1 MGIIVK
7 KYESKW
13 SDRFYLIAILQGMMI
28 TLKHFFRKKVTI
40 EYPDVKRQPKP
51 GYRGLHRL
59 NKHND
64 GRIKCVACGMCA
76 SACPA
81 DAITVLPIESPY
93 SEPRP
98 SISKKYQQSEERF
111 PGVFTIDELRCI
123 FCGMCEEACPEA
135 AIELTEV
142 YDFSYL
148 TREQAI
154 MDKELLLEMHDKT
167 KNGNFYLQEA
177 K

>member
-1 MGIIVK
+1 
-7 KYESKW
+7 
-13 SDRFYLIAILQGMMI
+13 
-28 TLKHFFRKKVTI
+28 
-40 EYPDVKRQPKP
+40 
-51 GYRGLHRL
+51 LHRL